1 MKRWHML
8 ESLISRYF
16 PWYFESNPMTDEEIE
31 IVKTL
36 TKRYAP
42 SYETKIQEFAKRF
55 DFRSQVIRNQLTGFE
70 THFDRRKLESVRS
83 QINDM
88 DRRMRDLESTFSNYY
103 QQMDD
108 LRTQECGLVDK
119 ITHGGG
125 AESSELLD
133 YFGLEKT
140 EKAVA
145 FCVVTRSTWRGVKG
159 AMQRELNIDVPG
171 TGIAFI
177 IPLSSIGGK
186 KPLAF
191 LTDGQDFEAGEES
204 ALKGTKYELLVVI
217 ANQGYTEL
225 IMDAAREQQAGG
237 GTVLHAKGTGMEK
250 AEKFLGFSLVN
261 EKEMVFIV
269 VKTATKNRIM
279 RAIMDKAGLSTKA
292 QSIVFSLPVT
302 GTAGMRLLE
311 LAGDETDGD

>member
-1 MKRWHML
+1 MNELYLMIAIAPRGSARQFLALFARH
-8 ESLISRYF
+8 
-16 PWYFESNPMTDEEIE
+16 N
-31 IVKTL
+31 VAVTL
-36 TKRYAP
+36 STLGQGTAG
-42 SYETKIQEFAKRF
+42 
-55 DFRSQVIRNQLTGFE
+55 SQ
-70 THFDRRKLESVRS
+70 
-83 QINDM
+83 
-88 DRRMRDLESTFSNYY
+88 
-103 QQMDD
+103 
-108 LRTQECGLVDK
+108 
-119 ITHGGG
+119 
-125 AESSELLD
+125 LLD
-133 YFGLEKT
+133 YFGLEKS
-140 EKAVA
+140 EKVVT
-145 FCVVTRSTWRGVKG
+145 FSVVTRSSWRAVKS
-159 AMQRELNIDVPG
+159 AMQRELRIDVPG

-177 IPLSSIGGK
+177 VPLSSIGGK

-191 LTDGQDFEAGEES
+191 LTEGQDFQAGEES
-204 ALKGTKYELLVVI
+204 VLKDTRYELLVVI

-225 IMDAAREQQAGG
+225 IMDAAREEQAGG

-279 RAIMDKAGLSTKA
+279 RSIMDKAGLQSKA

>member
-1 MKRWHML
+1 MNELYLMVTITERSSARRFL
-8 ESLISRYF
+8 EL
-16 PWYFESNPMTDEEIE
+16 
-31 IVKTL
+31 
-36 TKRYAP
+36 
-42 SYETKIQEFAKRF
+42 
-55 DFRSQVIRNQLTGFE
+55 
-70 THFDRRKLESVRS
+70 FDRHSVTVT
-83 QINDM
+83 
-88 DRRMRDLESTFSNYY
+88 LST
-103 QQMDD
+103 
-108 LRTQECGLVDK
+108 L
-119 ITHGGG
+119 G
-125 AESSELLD
+125 AGTARSELLD

-140 EKAVA
+140 EKVVT
-145 FCVVTRSTWRGVKG
+145 FSVVTRSTWRSVKS
-159 AMQRELNIDVPG
+159 AMQRELSIDVPG

-177 IPLSSIGGK
+177 IPLSSMGGK

-204 ALKGTKYELLVVI
+204 TLKDTQYELLVVI
-217 ANQGYTEL
+217 ANQGYTEM

-237 GTVLHAKGTGMEK
+237 GTVIHAKGTGMEK

-279 RAIMDKAGLSTKA
+279 RAIMDKAGLNTKA

-311 LAGDETDGD
+311 LAGDETDE

>member
-1 MKRWHML
+1 MNELYLMVAIAPRASARQFLALFQRHGAA
-8 ESLISRYF
+8 
-16 PWYFESNPMTDEEIE
+16 
-31 IVKTL
+31 VTL
-36 TKRYAP
+36 
-42 SYETKIQEFAKRF
+42 
-55 DFRSQVIRNQLTGFE
+55 
-70 THFDRRKLESVRS
+70 
-83 QINDM
+83 
-88 DRRMRDLESTFSNYY
+88 STLG
-103 QQMDD
+103 QGTA
-108 LRTQECGLVDK
+108 R
-119 ITHGGG
+119 
-125 AESSELLD
+125 SELLD

-140 EKAVA
+140 EKAVI
-145 FCVVTRSTWRGVKG
+145 FSVVTRSVWRGAKA

-191 LTDGQDFEAGEES
+191 LTDGQDFQAGEES
-204 ALKGTKYELLVVI
+204 VLKGTKYELLVVI
-217 ANQGYTEL
+217 ANQGHTEL
-225 IMDAAREQQAGG
+225 IMDAAREEQAGG

-269 VKTATKNRIM
+269 VKTATKDKIM
-279 RAIMDKAGLSTKA
+279 RAIMDKAGLGTKA

-311 LAGDETDGD
+311 LAGDETDD

>member
-1 MKRWHML
+1 MNELYLMVTITERSSARRFL
-8 ESLISRYF
+8 ALFAQY
-16 PWYFESNPMTDEEIE
+16 NVT
-31 IVKTL
+31 VTL
-36 TKRYAP
+36 SA
-42 SYETKIQEFAKRF
+42 
-55 DFRSQVIRNQLTGFE
+55 L
-70 THFDRRKLESVRS
+70 
-83 QINDM
+83 
-88 DRRMRDLESTFSNYY
+88 
-103 QQMDD
+103 
-108 LRTQECGLVDK
+108 
-119 ITHGGG
+119 G
-125 AESSELLD
+125 AGTARSELLD

-140 EKAVA
+140 EKVIT
-145 FCVVTRSTWRGVKG
+145 FSMVTRNTWRTVKA
-159 AMQRELNIDVPG
+159 AMQRELRIDVPG

-191 LTDGQDFEAGEES
+191 FTDGQGFEKGEES
-204 ALKGTKYELLVVI
+204 VLKDTKYELLVVI
-217 ANQGYTEL
+217 ANQGHTEL

-269 VKTATKNRIM
+269 VKSETRSRIM
-279 RAIMDKAGLSTKA
+279 RAIMDKAGLNTKA

-311 LAGDETDGD
+311 LAGDETDE

>member
-1 MKRWHML
+1 MNELYLMVTITERARAKQFLALFARHNAAVAL
-8 ESLISRYF
+8 S
-16 PWYFESNPMTDEEIE
+16 
-31 IVKTL
+31 TL
-36 TKRYAP
+36 
-42 SYETKIQEFAKRF
+42 
-55 DFRSQVIRNQLTGFE
+55 
-70 THFDRRKLESVRS
+70 
-83 QINDM
+83 
-88 DRRMRDLESTFSNYY
+88 
-103 QQMDD
+103 
-108 LRTQECGLVDK
+108 
-119 ITHGGG
+119 G
-125 AESSELLD
+125 AGTARSELLD

-204 ALKGTKYELLVVI
+204 ALKDTKYELLVVI

-279 RAIMDKAGLSTKA
+279 RAIMDKAGLNSKA

-311 LAGDETDGD
+311 LAGDETDED

>member
-1 MKRWHML
+1 MNELYLMVCITERARARQFVELFKRHGV
-8 ESLISRYF
+8 
-16 PWYFESNPMTDEEIE
+16 T
-31 IVKTL
+31 VTL
-36 TKRYAP
+36 
-42 SYETKIQEFAKRF
+42 
-55 DFRSQVIRNQLTGFE
+55 
-70 THFDRRKLESVRS
+70 
-83 QINDM
+83 
-88 DRRMRDLESTFSNYY
+88 ST
-103 QQMDD
+103 
-108 LRTQECGLVDK
+108 L
-119 ITHGGG
+119 G
-125 AESSELLD
+125 AGTARSELLD

-140 EKAVA
+140 EKVVT
-145 FCVVTRSTWRGVKG
+145 FSVVTRSTWRSVKQ
-159 AMQRELNIDVPG
+159 AMQRELSIDVPG

-191 LTDGQDFEAGEES
+191 LTDGQNFETGEES
-204 ALKGTKYELLVVI
+204 VLKGTKYELLVVI

-225 IMDAAREQQAGG
+225 IMDAAREEQAGG

-279 RAIMDKAGLSTKA
+279 RSIMDKAGLDSKA

-311 LAGDETDGD
+311 LAGDETDE

>member
-1 MKRWHML
+1 MVTIAPRGSARQFLALFARH
-8 ESLISRYF
+8 
-16 PWYFESNPMTDEEIE
+16 NAA
-31 IVKTL
+31 VTL
-36 TKRYAP
+36 
-42 SYETKIQEFAKRF
+42 
-55 DFRSQVIRNQLTGFE
+55 
-70 THFDRRKLESVRS
+70 
-83 QINDM
+83 
-88 DRRMRDLESTFSNYY
+88 STLG
-103 QQMDD
+103 MGTA
-108 LRTQECGLVDK
+108 R
-119 ITHGGG
+119 
-125 AESSELLD
+125 SELLD

-140 EKAVA
+140 EKVVT
-145 FCVVTRSTWRGVKG
+145 FSVVTRSTWRSVKS
-159 AMQRELNIDVPG
+159 AMQRELSIDVPG

-204 ALKGTKYELLVVI
+204 TLKDTKYELVVVV

-225 IMDAAREQQAGG
+225 IMDAAREAQAGG
-237 GTVLHAKGTGMEK
+237 GTVLHAKGTGMER

-279 RAIMDKAGLSTKA
+279 RSIMDKAGLQSKA

-311 LAGDETDGD
+311 LARDETDE

>member
-1 MKRWHML
+1 MNELYLMVTITER
-8 ESLISRYF
+8 SSAR
-16 PWYFESNPMTDEEIE
+16 
-31 IVKTL
+31 
-36 TKRYAP
+36 
-42 SYETKIQEFAKRF
+42 RF
-55 DFRSQVIRNQLTGFE
+55 VELFGRHNVTVTMSAL
-70 THFDRRKLESVRS
+70 
-83 QINDM
+83 
-88 DRRMRDLESTFSNYY
+88 
-103 QQMDD
+103 
-108 LRTQECGLVDK
+108 
-119 ITHGGG
+119 G
-125 AESSELLD
+125 AGTARSELLD

-140 EKAVA
+140 EKAVIFA
-145 FCVVTRSTWRGVKG
+145 VATRSVWRAVKS

-177 IPLSSIGGK
+177 VPLSSIGGK

-191 LTDGQDFEAGEES
+191 LTDGQEFQAGEES
-204 ALKGTKYELLVVI
+204 ALKDTKYELLVVI

-261 EKEMVFIV
+261 EKEIVLIV
-269 VKTATKNRIM
+269 VKTSTKNRIM
-279 RAIMDKAGLSTKA
+279 RAIMDKAGLNTKA

-311 LAGDETDGD
+311 LAGDETDG

>member
-1 MKRWHML
+1 MNELYLMAAITERPRAKQFVELFARHGV
-8 ESLISRYF
+8 S
-16 PWYFESNPMTDEEIE
+16 
-31 IVKTL
+31 VTL
-36 TKRYAP
+36 SA
-42 SYETKIQEFAKRF
+42 
-55 DFRSQVIRNQLTGFE
+55 L
-70 THFDRRKLESVRS
+70 
-83 QINDM
+83 
-88 DRRMRDLESTFSNYY
+88 
-103 QQMDD
+103 
-108 LRTQECGLVDK
+108 
-119 ITHGGG
+119 G
-125 AESSELLD
+125 AGTARSELLD

-177 IPLSSIGGK
+177 IPLSSMGGK

>member
-1 MKRWHML
+1 MNELYLMVAITERARARQFL
-8 ESLISRYF
+8 AL
-16 PWYFESNPMTDEEIE
+16 
-31 IVKTL
+31 
-36 TKRYAP
+36 
-42 SYETKIQEFAKRF
+42 FAKYNAAVTL
-55 DFRSQVIRNQLTGFE
+55 SAL
-70 THFDRRKLESVRS
+70 
-83 QINDM
+83 
-88 DRRMRDLESTFSNYY
+88 
-103 QQMDD
+103 
-108 LRTQECGLVDK
+108 
-119 ITHGGG
+119 G
-125 AESSELLD
+125 AGTARSELLD

-140 EKAVA
+140 EK
-145 FCVVTRSTWRGVKG
+145 VVTRSTWRSVKG
-159 AMQRELNIDVPG
+159 AMQRELSIDVPG

-204 ALKGTKYELLVVI
+204 ALKDTKYELLVVI
-217 ANQGYTEL
+217 ANQGHTEL
-225 IMDAAREQQAGG
+225 IMDAAREEQAGG

-279 RAIMDKAGLSTKA
+279 RAIMDKAGLNTKA

>member
-1 MKRWHML
+1 MNELYLMVTIAPRSSARQFVDLFGRHGV
-8 ESLISRYF
+8 
-16 PWYFESNPMTDEEIE
+16 T
-31 IVKTL
+31 VTL
-36 TKRYAP
+36 SA
-42 SYETKIQEFAKRF
+42 
-55 DFRSQVIRNQLTGFE
+55 L
-70 THFDRRKLESVRS
+70 
-83 QINDM
+83 
-88 DRRMRDLESTFSNYY
+88 
-103 QQMDD
+103 
-108 LRTQECGLVDK
+108 
-119 ITHGGG
+119 G
-125 AESSELLD
+125 AGTAGSELLD

-140 EKAVA
+140 EKVVT
-145 FCVVTRSTWRGVKG
+145 FSMVTRSTWRAVKS

-204 ALKGTKYELLVVI
+204 VLKDTKYELLVVI

-225 IMDAAREQQAGG
+225 IMDAAREEQAGG

-269 VKTATKNRIM
+269 VKTSTKNRIM
-279 RAIMDKAGLSTKA
+279 RAIMDKAGLNTKA

-311 LAGDETDGD
+311 LAGDETDED

>member
-1 MKRWHML
+1 MVTITERGSARQFL
-8 ESLISRYF
+8 TLFARYHV
-16 PWYFESNPMTDEEIE
+16 T
-31 IVKTL
+31 VTL
-36 TKRYAP
+36 SA
-42 SYETKIQEFAKRF
+42 
-55 DFRSQVIRNQLTGFE
+55 L
-70 THFDRRKLESVRS
+70 
-83 QINDM
+83 
-88 DRRMRDLESTFSNYY
+88 
-103 QQMDD
+103 
-108 LRTQECGLVDK
+108 
-119 ITHGGG
+119 G
-125 AESSELLD
+125 AGTARSELLD

-140 EKAVA
+140 EKVVA
-145 FCVVTRSTWRGVKG
+145 FSVVTRSTWRSVKS

-204 ALKGTKYELLVVI
+204 ALKDTKYELLVVI

-261 EKEMVFIV
+261 EKEMVLIV
-269 VKTATKNRIM
+269 VKTSTKNRIM
-279 RAIMDKAGLSTKA
+279 RAIMDKAGLNTKA
-292 QSIVFSLPVT
+292 QSIVFPCPSPGRRVCACWSWPGTRRTGTDRGYAGGFDPQWEGLRRPAPAGEGQGGLYISGGAGRGAVCPEADPPRALRLLPVR
-302 GTAGMRLLE
+302 G
-311 LAGDETDGD
+311 